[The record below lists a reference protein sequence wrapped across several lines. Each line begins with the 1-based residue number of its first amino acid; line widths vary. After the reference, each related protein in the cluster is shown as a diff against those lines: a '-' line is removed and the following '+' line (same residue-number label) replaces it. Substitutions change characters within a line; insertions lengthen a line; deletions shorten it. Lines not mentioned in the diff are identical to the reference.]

1 MQLVIVSESPNNTLE
16 KMGEEFCAKYIK
28 WLCLH
33 MIFNLLLCSKPQLVT
48 CTIIKS
54 LPGFPGSLPFKL
66 ETGYIGVDEKE
77 DVQLFYYFVESER
90 NPRDDPLMLW
100 LTGGPTCSGLSGLA
114 FEIGPMKFN
123 MVEYNGSLPTFV
135 INPYSWTKVS
145 SIIFVDAPIGTG
157 FSYSRSSEGSS
168 DTFFVNHIYSF
179 LKKWLLSHP
188 EFISNPIYI
197 AGDSFS
203 GMIVPV
209 VAEEIAKGIEAGSIP
224 EINFKGYLLGNP
236 STDIN
241 IDANSRVPFAHRLA
255 LISDELY
262 KSAKKSCRALYTG
275 INQSNKQCA
284 MDLQAFSVCTE
295 KLNFGHILEPQCRP
309 SSNANSKDHQ
319 KNLLESSEDSQ
330 FKLNLIHLSLH
341 PKLQEPGLGFPK
353 FGCRDYKNLLIHV
366 WVNDDNVQKALHV
379 HNRIFW
385 MRCNSSSLPYR
396 RYFQSVVSYHLS
408 LNTRGYRA
416 LIYSGDHDMLI
427 PYLGTLAW
435 IRSLN
440 FTVVH
445 LWRPWLVDGEIAGY
459 SRKHSNNFTFATV
472 KGGGHTAPEYKP
484 KECFAMFKRWIS
496 QDPL

>member
-1 MQLVIVSESPNNTLE
+1 MASTMQLVTTLKIVSESPNNTLE

-157 FSYSRSSEGSS
+157 FSYSRSSEGSG

-179 LKKWLLSHP
+179 VKKVLKP
-188 EFISNPIYI
+188 EAYQKSISKVIYLGTHRQILILMQIQGFHLPIALHLYQ
-197 AGDSFS
+197 
-203 GMIVPV
+203 M
-209 VAEEIAKGIEAGSIP
+209 
-224 EINFKGYLLGNP
+224 N
-236 STDIN
+236 ST
-241 IDANSRVPFAHRLA
+241 SQQKRV
-255 LISDELY
+255 
-262 KSAKKSCRALYTG
+262 CRGLYTG

-284 MDLQAFSVCTE
+284 MDLQAFSV
-295 KLNFGHILEPQCRP
+295 
-309 SSNANSKDHQ
+309 
-319 KNLLESSEDSQ
+319 
-330 FKLNLIHLSLH
+330 
-341 PKLQEPGLGFPK
+341 
-353 FGCRDYKNLLIHV
+353 DYKNLLIHV

-445 LWRPWLVDGEIAGY
+445 LWRPWL
-459 SRKHSNNFTFATV
+459 
-472 KGGGHTAPEYKP
+472 GGGHTAPEYKP